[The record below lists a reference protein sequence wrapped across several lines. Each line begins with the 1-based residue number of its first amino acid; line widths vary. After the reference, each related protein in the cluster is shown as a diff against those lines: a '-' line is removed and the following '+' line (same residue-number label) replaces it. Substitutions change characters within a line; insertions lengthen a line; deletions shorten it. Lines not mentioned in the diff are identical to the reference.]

1 MASQPR
7 VLFGTTGESWDSMA
21 RAGPFA
27 TASDCEEL
35 VEGIG
40 RDLVRAR
47 RSARH
52 RVRDGRF
59 PRSPREPQVLDGTT
73 GMVTVVDRGPGRL
86 GDGPPTIDDLP
97 KEPRITLISGLNPLP

>member
-1 MASQPR
+1 MGSMASQPR

-21 RAGPFA
+21 RVGSFA

-40 RDLVRAR
+40 SDLIRAQ
-47 RSARH
+47 RSARR

-59 PRSPREPQVLDGTT
+59 PHSRRKPRVMDGTT
-73 GMVTVVDRGPGRL
+73 GMVMVVDRGLGRR
-86 GDGPPTIDDLP
+86 GDGPLTIDDLH
-97 KEPRITLISGLNPLP
+97 